1 MRLLFRTEARKLF
14 KSPAFWLILALYTVS
29 IIVILSGAEAFM
41 NKVVGDARKNS
52 PIPIPEFSLYAF
64 PYIWHN
70 LTYIAGLFKFLL
82 AFTVILFV
90 CNEFSY
96 RTVRQH
102 IITGMSRGQFFLSKL
117 ISTTA
122 LSFYAALIVFMTGL
136 ILGIMHTDGSETVDF
151 TGKLF
156 FLAVYFLEVFA
167 YLSFAGMI
175 AFLAKKTGIA
185 VIIFVVYAFI
195 AEPALS
201 FKLPEEISWFL
212 PLKTFGR
219 MIDVPNTSLMKLFG
233 VNFSET
239 VKSADILMTVLY
251 GSAANA
257 IIFWKVKSS
266 DY

>member
-1 MRLLFRTEARKLF
+1 MRILFRIEARKLF
-14 KSPAFWLILALYTVS
+14 RSPAFWLILALYTVS

-82 AFTVILFV
+82 AFTIILFI

-96 RTVRQH
+96 RTIRQH
-102 IITGMSRGQFFLSKL
+102 IITGMSRESFFLAKL
-117 ISTTA
+117 LSTVA
-122 LSFYAALIVFMTGL
+122 LSFYAASIVFGAGL
-136 ILGIMHTDGSETVDF
+136 VLGFIHSGESETINF
-151 TGKLF
+151 SAKLF
-156 FLAVYFLEVFA
+156 FVAVYFLEVFA

-175 AFLAKKTGIA
+175 AFLAKKTGVA
-185 VIIFVVYAFI
+185 VIIFVIYAFI
-195 AEPALS
+195 AEPTLG
-201 FKLPEEISWFL
+201 FRLPEEVSWYL

-239 VKSADILMTVLY
+239 VKWIDVVMTLIYTSATNL
-251 GSAANA
+251 
-257 IIFWKVKSS
+257 IIMLKLKFS